1 MNNGQPPAHNKLGLC
16 PDPTCDGDAEQI
28 DPVQRNAEGTR
39 TLYRCPTCG
48 KDYWILEESPAS
60 QRATA

>member
-1 MNNGQPPAHNKLGLC
+1 MNKGLRPTTNKLGMC

-28 DPVQRNAEGTR
+28 DPVQRNAKGTR
-39 TLYRCPTCG
+39 TLYRCPKCG
-48 KDYWILEESPAS
+48 KDYWILGESLVS